1 MADFGMSMVFPS
13 DNETLAALIMGT
25 ARLRGEFNV
34 NSVWKAS
41 ETALNTSQHRA
52 TMSFVMCQLTQFLE
66 MEVSRHREGTP
77 GLNEET
83 RVTISPYHNSPR
95 VNSRCSYSTN
105 AGSMTTPF
113 TG

>member
-1 MADFGMSMVFPS
+1 MVFPS
-13 DNETLAALIMGT
+13 DNETLVALVMGT

-77 GLNEET
+77 GSNEET

-113 TG
+113 AG